1 MNIPPCP
8 CGCGKSVNACKSS
21 PLSVKVMSQTIS
33 SPEERAQI
41 IENVQ
46 IGSTFN
52 MRMRGHLLFYGKDLT
67 GYAKSTTVTP
77 NTTNFLHLLSNFLY
91 AKSDHGPLD
100 SWNDCSH
107 AFWDE
112 FITTYC
118 LYTLKL
124 SHKEKE
130 AERFLFQLT
139 KFGKWMD
146 THRETSLLAII
157 LPSIEAH
164 KPDVILCEKILNRL
178 LKNQFPNLLDKNW
191 NRVEALDK
199 MKAAYSRY
207 TDVVDGLF
215 EVTGIIEKVVVIK
228 HLETNQ
234 SYTVKGL
241 TSNLLKPQLL
251 LDGEIGRRFKE
262 TKWNWFF
269 TLGVYPQLSRDY
281 LSLQM
286 ETGETSL
293 YPDSSLHH

>member
-1 MNIPPCP
+1 
-8 CGCGKSVNACKSS
+8 
-21 PLSVKVMSQTIS
+21 MSRPIN

-41 IENVQ
+41 IENVE

-91 AKSDHGPLD
+91 AKSDNGHLE
-100 SWNDCSH
+100 SWDDCCH

-118 LYTLKL
+118 PHTLKL

-130 AERFLFQLT
+130 AERFLFQLI
-139 KFGKWMD
+139 KFGNWMD
-146 THRETSLLAII
+146 THRKTSLLA
-157 LPSIEAH
+157 SIHPCIQTH
-164 KPDVILCEKILNRL
+164 KPDVILCEKILNHL
-178 LKNQFPNLLDKNW
+178 LKNQFPNLLHKNW
-191 NRVEALDK
+191 DCVKALEK

-207 TDVVDGLF
+207 TAVVEGLF
-215 EVTGIIEKVVVIK
+215 EVTGIIEQVVVIK
-228 HLETNQ
+228 HVETNQ

-241 TSNLLKPQLL
+241 TCNLVKPHLL
-251 LDGEIGRRFKE
+251 INGEIGRHYRE

-269 TLGVYPQLSRDY
+269 TLGVYPKQSKKYLPPHTETAEAGLY
-281 LSLQM
+281 PNLSLRR
-286 ETGETSL
+286 
-293 YPDSSLHH
+293 